1 MNMFDGPIPG
11 QSLTGSPKAYPW
23 ERPPE
28 IVDPEE
34 ALVRYLT
41 NLNGTEQIEGILDM
55 LELEMDVK
63 TLTEGLVRVGVA
75 EGLHS
80 IDVGL
85 IISPVIHE
93 FIVSVAEEA
102 GIEYDE
108 GLVDKKAQEEKKKV
122 VTKAKKEQILQ
133 KLRKERQS
141 GSNVSEVSGTDN
153 LEMALSEAPIESQGM
168 SEGVGMEEEIMPEQ
182 EAPRGLMARRG

>member
-1 MNMFDGPIPG
+1 MNMFDAPIPG
-11 QSLTGSPKAYPW
+11 QSLTGAPKAYPW

-28 IVDPEE
+28 ITDPEE
-34 ALVRYLT
+34 ALQRYLG
-41 NLNGTEQIEGILDM
+41 NLNGPEQIEGILDM

-93 FIVSVAEEA
+93 FIVSIAEEA

-108 GLVDKKAQEEKKKV
+108 GLVDKKAQEEKKKI
-122 VTKAKKEQILQ
+122 VTKAKKEQMLD
-133 KLRKERQS
+133 KLKKARQS
-141 GSNVSEVSGTDN
+141 GKNKSGGSGTDN
-153 LEMALSEAPIESQGM
+153 LEMALSDALSEPEDAAEAMP
-168 SEGVGMEEEIMPEQ
+168 MEEEVTQ
-182 EAPRGLMARRG
+182 APKGLMARRA